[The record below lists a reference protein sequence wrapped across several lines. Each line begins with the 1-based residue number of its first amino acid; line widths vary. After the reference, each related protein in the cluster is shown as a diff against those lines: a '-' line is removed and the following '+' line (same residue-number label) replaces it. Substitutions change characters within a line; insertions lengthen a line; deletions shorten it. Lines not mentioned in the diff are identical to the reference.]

1 MLNLE
6 QCKEDLNLKKKILK
20 VLKEQRII
28 RKCYHDATPRQL
40 AIIDGFIDRQRQ
52 EIKEARKAY
61 RQAKR

>member
-20 VLKEQRII
+20 VYKEQRFI
-28 RKCYHDATPRQL
+28 RECYDATPRQL
-40 AIIDGFIDRQRQ
+40 AIIDGFIARQRQ